1 MSYLHIFL
9 LYGISRRISSDFS
22 RLKSSQKCFYLIG
35 SLGEG
40 GDRGGEDGAPDVDGE
55 EAGSVEVRVGEEGGA
70 QTVLEGR
77 VSGLYMTISR
87 INHGDGD
94 GDGGPADPFP
104 AGHGS
109 LGLGGPAFIRC
120 HVIYAAGQPTFPP
133 WPL

>member
-1 MSYLHIFL
+1 MVAY
-9 LYGISRRISSDFS
+9 
-22 RLKSSQKCFYLIG
+22 
-35 SLGEG
+35 E
-40 GDRGGEDGAPDVDGE
+40 V
-55 EAGSVEVRVGEEGGA
+55 AGSVEVRVGEEGGA

-120 HVIYAAGQPTFPP
+120 HVIYAD
-133 WPL
+133 